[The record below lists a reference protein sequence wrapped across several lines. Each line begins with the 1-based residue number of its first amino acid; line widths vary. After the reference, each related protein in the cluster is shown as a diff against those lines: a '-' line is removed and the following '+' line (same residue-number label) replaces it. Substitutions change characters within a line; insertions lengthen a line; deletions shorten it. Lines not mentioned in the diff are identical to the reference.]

1 MRLFSSVNWTL
12 MSKVFE
18 IGEAQRSLVSTYPTV
33 FVSFSQSALLADA
46 DQNIEGRHKS
56 SKPTA

>member
-1 MRLFSSVNWTL
+1 